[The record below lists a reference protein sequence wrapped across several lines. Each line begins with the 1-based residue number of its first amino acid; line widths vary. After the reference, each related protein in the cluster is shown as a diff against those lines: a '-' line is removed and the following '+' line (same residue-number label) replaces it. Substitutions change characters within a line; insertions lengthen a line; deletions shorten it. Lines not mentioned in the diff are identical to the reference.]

1 MFTAPQNEKILR
13 QISSDRTSAGK
24 ANIQFEHA
32 FIVATSNGHLA
43 YCDMLVFHIISQGI
57 YKILSDL
64 SLTRTIR
71 SSDYSPAALL

>member
-24 ANIQFEHA
+24 ATIQFVHA
-32 FIVATSNGHLA
+32 FIVATSNGHLT

-57 YKILSDL
+57 YKILS
-64 SLTRTIR
+64 LTRTIK